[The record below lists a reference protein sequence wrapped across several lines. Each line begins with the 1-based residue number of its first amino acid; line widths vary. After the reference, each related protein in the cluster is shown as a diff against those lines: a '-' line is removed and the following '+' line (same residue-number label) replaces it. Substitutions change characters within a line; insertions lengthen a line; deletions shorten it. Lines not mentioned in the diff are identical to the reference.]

1 VAQDPYTVAVDFGS
15 HSIKVAVAKQVDDGG
30 ENAKTQILSLVEVPS
45 GGIKRG
51 VITNM
56 NDATEALLKALT
68 QTESVIGLPI
78 RQSVFGINGTGIS
91 FIHSQGLVINTRPDG
106 EIHDS
111 DIERLVEDS
120 RKKAFGINDSEILHI
135 IPKNYRID
143 NQSGIRN
150 PVGMI
155 GRRLESNVMLVSIET
170 SYLRNFSKVVD
181 QAGIEIDGQIFTPLA
196 SGDFLLSHSQKKSGT
211 ILIDIGYSSTSYIV
225 WENEEIFA
233 TGVIPI
239 GSEHITQDL
248 AVGLQTTIEMAELIK
263 CQYINFSP
271 DEQDRTG
278 IDTIEMHNPDIGE
291 NERFNVQEAQ
301 LYARSRV
308 EEIFY
313 YINKEL
319 KKLGKMSK
327 LAGGAVLIGG
337 GSALKGIVDVA
348 KDVLKIPVFRYRFDS
363 AKVEFVPDYNGDP
376 SFMNAISLVSY
387 FLRQDEEAKGAGR
400 PKAGG
405 GLGGFMK
412 SLQGGDGKKKGS
424 RWGDILRRILPW
436 S

>member
-1 VAQDPYTVAVDFGS
+1 VPQDPYTVAVDFGS
-15 HSIKVAVAKQVDDGG
+15 HSIKVAVAKQVD
-30 ENAKTQILSLVEVPS
+30 NANEQSKTQILSLVEVES

-56 NDATEALLKALT
+56 NDATEALLRALT
-68 QTESVIGLPI
+68 QTENVIGLPI
-78 RQSVFGINGTGIS
+78 RHAVFGINGTGIS

-111 DIERLVEDS
+111 DIERLVEDA

-143 NQSGIRN
+143 NQTGIRN

-155 GRRLESNVMLVSIET
+155 GRRLESNVMMVSIET
-170 SYLRNFSKVVD
+170 SYLRNFTKVVD
-181 QAGIEIDGQIFTPLA
+181 QAGVEIGGQIFTPLA

-248 AVGLQTTIEMAELIK
+248 AVGLQTTIEMAEEIK
-263 CQYINFSP
+263 CHHINFSA
-271 DEQDRTG
+271 DEGDRAG
-278 IDTIEMHNPDIGE
+278 ISTIEMHNPDIGE
-291 NERFNVQEAQ
+291 NERFDMQEAK

-337 GSALKGIVDVA
+337 GSALKGIVEVA
-348 KDVLKIPVFRYRFDS
+348 KDVLKIPVFKYRFDS
-363 AKVEFVPDYNGDP
+363 SKIEFVPDYNGDP
-376 SFMNAISLVSY
+376 SFMNAISLVAY
-387 FLRQDEEAKGAGR
+387 FLRQDDETSPATKT
-400 PKAGG
+400 KSGG
-405 GLGGFMK
+405 IGGFMK
-412 SLQGGDGKKKGS
+412 SLQGDKKKG
-424 RWGDILRRILPW
+424 GGKMGEMLRRILPW